1 MKGHNPAAK
10 NESLV
15 RISERFQ
22 VGAADF
28 TPRGAAA
35 SAQPLN
41 ASCLKDANRFA
52 RFQQQRQVARQRTD
66 GESHHPTIP
75 RSLCISNEPQSAFS
89 LLRPLVAK
97 KNK

>member
-28 TPRGAAA
+28 TPRGGGSKRAAFERLVPERRKQVCTLPAAA
-35 SAQPLN
+35 SGGSATYGRRVPP
-41 ASCLKDANRFA
+41 
-52 RFQQQRQVARQRTD
+52 
-66 GESHHPTIP
+66 SHHPT
-75 RSLCISNEPQSAFS
+75 L
-89 LLRPLVAK
+89 PLHFK
-97 KNK
+97 